1 MGGAGHDGGAAA
13 AAEAAGDGML
23 GAAGR
28 TIVVGGAGG
37 TAGREVCAAL
47 TAAGA
52 HVVAVTSRADALEE
66 IVAAETHALDLGD
79 ASAVASFATDLRE
92 RRGGIDGFIHLVG
105 GWRPGVSDDDW
116 QWLEHRVLTTL
127 RVASRELRDDLGASD
142 AGRLAIVSSASV
154 AAPRWGMANY
164 VALKA
169 AAETW
174 VQAIANGWRVTG
186 KPAAA
191 VTFVVRALDDDGVI
205 DALAQS
211 VVALWELPANELNG
225 VVARLDD
232 AE

>member
-1 MGGAGHDGGAAA
+1 MTTN
-13 AAEAAGDGML
+13 
-23 GAAGR
+23 AAGR
-28 TIVVGGAGG
+28 TIIVGGAGG
-37 TAGREVCAAL
+37 IAGREVCAAL

-52 HVVAVTSRADALEE
+52 HVVAVTSRPDALEE
-66 IVAAETHALDLGD
+66 IAAAETHAIDLGD
-79 ASAVASFATDLRE
+79 ASAVASLAADLRE

-105 GWRPGVSDDDW
+105 GWRPGVTDDDW
-116 QWLEHRVLTTL
+116 AWLEHRVLTTL

-191 VTFVVRALDDDGVI
+191 VTFVVRALADEGVV
-205 DALAQS
+205 DALAES
-211 VVALWELPANELNG
+211 VVALWDLPSEQLNG
-225 VVARLDD
+225 VVAVLGDD
-232 AE
+232 E